1 MIRFGPSGNSE
12 IFYEQGYK
20 SSLQMP
26 KWLCDMGLTAYEYQ
40 CSKGVKINEASATKL
55 GDEARKNNIFLSI
68 HAPYYISLSSV
79 DQEKRDNSVN
89 YILKTLEAASWM
101 GAKRIVVHAG
111 SCSKMPREQA
121 LEFAIQTLQNSIQEA
136 DSRGYGDITICPETL
151 GKVNQLGT
159 VDEIIK
165 MCQIDERLIPTIDF
179 GHIHV
184 RDMGALNSIDDF
196 ERVLDKI
203 ESGLGNYRLK
213 NLHIHFS
220 RIEFTKG
227 GEKRHWR
234 MCDTQYG
241 PDFEPLAELMHKK
254 DMSPVI
260 ICESA
265 GTMAEDA
272 LLMKQI
278 YEGMNV

>member
-1 MIRFGPSGNSE
+1 MIRFGPSGNPE

-40 CSKGVKINEASATKL
+40 CSKGVKIKEESATKL
-55 GDEARKNNIFLSI
+55 GNEARSNNIFLSI

-79 DQEKRDNSVN
+79 DEEKRDNSVN

-121 LEFAIQTLQNSIQEA
+121 VDLAIQTLQKSIHEA
-136 DSRGYGDITICPETL
+136 DNMGYGDITICPETL

-165 MCQIDERLIPTIDF
+165 MCRIDERLIPTIDF

-184 RDMGALNSIDDF
+184 RDMGALNNIDDF

-203 ESGLGNYRLK
+203 ENGLGSYRLK

-241 PDFEPLAELMHKK
+241 PDFEPLAILMHKK

-272 LLMKQI
+272 LLMKNI
-278 YEGMNV
+278 YEGVKL

>member
-1 MIRFGPSGNSE
+1 MIRFGPSGNSDL
-12 IFYEQGYK
+12 FYSEGYK

-26 KWLCDMGLTAYEYQ
+26 KWLKDMGLNAYEYQ
-40 CSKGVKINEASATKL
+40 CSKGVKIKKESATKL
-55 GDEARKNNIFLSI
+55 GSEAVANDIFLSI

-79 DQEKRDNSVN
+79 DKEKRDNSIN
-89 YILKTLEAASWM
+89 YIIRTLEAASWM

-111 SCSKMPREQA
+111 SCSKMSRNEA
-121 LEFAIQTLQNSIQEA
+121 LDLAIDTLRNSIKEA
-136 DSRGYGDITICPETL
+136 DARGYGDITICPETL
-151 GKVNQLGT
+151 GKINQLGT
-159 VDEIIK
+159 VDEIIA
-165 MCQIDERLIPTIDF
+165 MCKIDDRLIPTIDF

-184 RDMGALNSIDDF
+184 RYMGCLNSISDF
-196 ERVLDKI
+196 RRVLDKI
-203 ESGLGNYRLK
+203 EDGLGSYRLK

-241 PDFEPLAELMHKK
+241 PDFEPLAKLLHEK
-254 DMSPVI
+254 DMTPVI
-260 ICESA
+260 ICESY

-272 LLMKQI
+272 LLLKDM
-278 YEGMNV
+278 YENI

>member
-26 KWLCDMGLTAYEYQ
+26 KWLYEMGLNAYEYQ
-40 CSKGVKINEASATKL
+40 CSKGVKIKEPTATKL
-55 GDEARKNNIFLSI
+55 KEEAQKNNIFLSI
-68 HAPYYISLSSV
+68 HAPYYISLSSLEE
-79 DQEKRDNSVN
+79 EKRNNSVN
-89 YILKTLEAASWM
+89 YILKTLEAAKWM

-111 SCSKMPREQA
+111 SCSKIPREEA
-121 LEFAIQTLQNSIQEA
+121 VELAIGTLRKSIKEA
-136 DSRGYGDITICPETL
+136 DNMGYEDITICPETL

-184 RDMGALNSIDDF
+184 RDMGVLNNIDDF
-196 ERVLDKI
+196 RNVLDKI
-203 ESGLGNYRLK
+203 ENGLGSYRLK

-241 PDFEPLAELMHKK
+241 PDFEPLAELMHEK
-254 DMSPVI
+254 DMTPVV

-272 LLMKQI
+272 LLMKNI
-278 YEGMNV
+278 YEGMGK

>member
-1 MIRFGPSGNSE
+1 MIRFGPSGNSDL
-12 IFYEQGYK
+12 FYSEGYK

-26 KWLCDMGLTAYEYQ
+26 KWLRNMGLSAYEYQ
-40 CSKGVKINEASATKL
+40 CSKGVKIKEKSATKL
-55 GDEARKNNIFLSI
+55 GKEAIDNDIFLSI

-79 DQEKRDNSVN
+79 EKDKRDNSVN
-89 YILKTLEAASWM
+89 YIIRTLEAASWM

-111 SCSKMPREQA
+111 SCSKMSREEA
-121 LEFAIQTLQNSIQEA
+121 LALSIDTLRKSIREA
-136 DSRGYGDITICPETL
+136 DDRGYGDIIICPETL

-159 VDEIIK
+159 VDEIIS
-165 MCQIDERLIPTIDF
+165 MCKIDDRLIPTIDF

-184 RDMGALNSIDDF
+184 RDMGCLNTIDDF
-196 ERVLDKI
+196 RRVLEKI
-203 ESGLGNYRLK
+203 ENGLGNYRLR

-227 GEKRHWR
+227 GETRHWR

-241 PDFEPLAELMHKK
+241 PDFEQLADLMHEKN
-254 DMSPVI
+254 MTPIV
-260 ICESA
+260 ICESY

-272 LLMKQI
+272 LLLKNI
-278 YEGMNV
+278 YEEKQN

>member
-12 IFYEQGYK
+12 KFYADGNK
-20 SSLQMP
+20 TSLEAP
-26 KWLCDMGLTAYEYQ
+26 KWLKDMGLNAYEYQ
-40 CSKGVKINEASATKL
+40 CSKGVKIKKESATRLKQ
-55 GDEARKNNIFLSI
+55 EALENDIFLSI
-68 HAPYYISLSSV
+68 HAPYYISLSSI
-79 DQEKRDNSVN
+79 DEIKRDNSVG
-89 YILKTLEAASWM
+89 YIIKTLEAASWM

-111 SCSKMPREQA
+111 SCSKMPREEA
-121 LEFAIQTLQNSIQEA
+121 LELAKDTLKKSIKEA
-136 DSRGYGDITICPETL
+136 DDRGYGDITICPETL

-159 VDEIIK
+159 VDEIIS
-165 MCQIDERLIPTIDF
+165 MCKIDDRLIPTIDF

-184 RDMGALNSIDDF
+184 RDMGALNSIEDF
-196 ERVLDKI
+196 RQVLDKI
-203 ESGLGNYRLK
+203 ENGLGSYRLK

-241 PDFEPLAELMHKK
+241 PDFEPLAVLLHEK
-254 DMSPVI
+254 DMTPII
-260 ICESA
+260 ICESY

-272 LLMKQI
+272 LLMKNI
-278 YEGMNV
+278 YEGG

>member
-1 MIRFGPSGNSE
+1 MIRFGPSGNPE

-40 CSKGVKINEASATKL
+40 CSKGVKIKEESATKL
-55 GDEARKNNIFLSI
+55 GKEARSNNIFLSI

-79 DQEKRDNSVN
+79 DEEKRDNSVN

-121 LEFAIQTLQNSIQEA
+121 VDLAIQTLQKSIHEA
-136 DSRGYGDITICPETL
+136 DNMGYGDITICPETL

-165 MCQIDERLIPTIDF
+165 MCRIDERLIPTIDF

-184 RDMGALNSIDDF
+184 RDMGALNNIDDF

-203 ESGLGNYRLK
+203 ENGLGSYRLK

-241 PDFEPLAELMHKK
+241 PDFEPLAILMHKK

-272 LLMKQI
+272 LLMKNI
-278 YEGMNV
+278 YEGVKL

>member
-26 KWLCDMGLTAYEYQ
+26 KWLFDMGLTAYEYQ
-40 CSKGVKINEASATKL
+40 CSKGVKIKETSATKL

-79 DQEKRDNSVN
+79 DEQKRDNSVN

-111 SCSKMPREQA
+111 SCSKMPREEA
-121 LEFAIQTLQNSIQEA
+121 LELAIQTLQKSIQEA
-136 DSRGYGDITICPETL
+136 DNRGYGDITICPETL

-165 MCQIDERLIPTIDF
+165 MCQIDERLIPTVDF

-184 RDMGALNSIDDF
+184 RDMGVLNNIDDF

-203 ESGLGNYRLK
+203 ENGLGNYRLK

-241 PDFEPLAELMHKK
+241 PDFEPLAKLMHKK

-272 LLMKQI
+272 LLMKRI
-278 YEGMNV
+278 YEEMKP